1 MFKATWARLCV
12 CSGVCTAECASRT
25 CALPSARAYARPSVR
40 AERMHGRVHGRV
52 LERMHGTMVRDDG
65 RTVRWFVRLGSDI
78 HFARLGWARGS
89 VGRGARLG
97 RDVSTVRGRDARI
110 GCTRAKLDGHD

>member
-1 MFKATWARLCV
+1 M
-12 CSGVCTAECASRT
+12 
-25 CALPSARAYARPSVR
+25 YARPSVR
-40 AERMHGRVHGRV
+40 VERMHGRVHDRV
-52 LERMHGTMVRDDG
+52 LGRMHGTTVRDEW

-78 HFARLGWARGS
+78 HFARLEWARGS

-110 GCTRAKLDGHD
+110 GCTWAKLYGHD